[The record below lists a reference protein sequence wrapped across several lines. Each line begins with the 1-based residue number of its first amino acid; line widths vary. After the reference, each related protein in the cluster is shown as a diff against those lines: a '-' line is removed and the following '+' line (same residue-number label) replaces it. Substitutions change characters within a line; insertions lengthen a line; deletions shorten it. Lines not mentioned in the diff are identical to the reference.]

1 MLNGLLNS
9 QVSPLTAPH
18 ATRVQPI
25 ERAPAL
31 LEIGDRLNGKHGQ
44 QVSSLDSPKT
54 DDSELKE
61 AFDDF
66 VGQTFYSI
74 MLKQLR
80 ASVGEPAYFHGG
92 RAEEVF
98 QAQLDQIIAEDLSD
112 ASGDSLSGSMFELFQ
127 LRRQ

>member
-9 QVSPLTAPH
+9 QVSPISAPH
-18 ATRVQPI
+18 AIRVQPI
-25 ERAPAL
+25 ERTPAL
-31 LEIGDRLNGKHGQ
+31 VEIGDRLNGNGP
-44 QVSSLDSPKT
+44 QVSSLDSSKT
-54 DDSELKE
+54 DDAELKE

-66 VGQTFYSI
+66 VGQTFYSL

-80 ASVGEPAYFHGG
+80 QSVGEPAYFHGG

-98 QAQLDQIIAEDLSD
+98 QGQLDQIIAEDLSD
-112 ASGDSLSGSMFELFQ
+112 ASGDALSGSMFELFK

>member
-1 MLNGLLNS
+1 MLNALLNS
-9 QVSPLTAPH
+9 QVSPLTASH

-25 ERAPAL
+25 EQASAL
-31 LEIGDRLNGKHGQ
+31 VEIGDRLNGNGQ

-66 VGQTFYSI
+66 VGQTFYSL

-80 ASVGEPAYFHGG
+80 KSVGEPAYFHGG

-98 QAQLDQIIAEDLSD
+98 QGQLDQIIAEDLPD